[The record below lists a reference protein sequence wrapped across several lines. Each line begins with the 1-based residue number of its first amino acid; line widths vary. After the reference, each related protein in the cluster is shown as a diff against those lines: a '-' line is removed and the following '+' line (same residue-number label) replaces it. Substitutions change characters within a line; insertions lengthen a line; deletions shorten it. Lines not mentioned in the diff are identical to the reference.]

1 MSETTS
7 KSWVNP
13 HNATAEQL
21 AEQQVFDALLLAK
34 YKALEELKAIN
45 AEIDR
50 KETEK
55 RLITQAMNEPWDNQS
70 WAEQRG

>member
-1 MSETTS
+1 MSETTA

-21 AEQQVFDALLLAK
+21 AEQQVFDTLLLAK
-34 YKALEELKAIN
+34 YKAVEELKSIN
-45 AEIDR
+45 AEIDTIDT
-50 KETEK
+50 ET
-55 RLITQAMNEPWDNQS
+55 RLIAQAMSQPWDNQS